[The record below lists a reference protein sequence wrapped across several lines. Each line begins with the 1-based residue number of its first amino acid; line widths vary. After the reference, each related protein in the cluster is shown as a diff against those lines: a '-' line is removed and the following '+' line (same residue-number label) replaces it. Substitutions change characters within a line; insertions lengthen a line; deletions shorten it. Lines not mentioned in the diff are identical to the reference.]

1 MQHRII
7 EWFGLEQTFKDNL
20 HAELLVGPHES
31 GVEGQNPL
39 PHLAGHA
46 SSEAAQDMVGL
57 LGHVELLI
65 NQHPQVLLLRAAL
78 NPFSAQ
84 PVFVL
89 GIALTHVQ
97 DLAHGL
103 VEPHEVR
110 TGPALKPV
118 QVPLDD
124 IPSLQ
129 RVDRTTQLGVIC
141 RFAEGALN
149 PSSDLLFS
157 GYVQQHKK
165 SPNQTKESVVSY
177 RKFGQL

>member
-1 MQHRII
+1 M
-7 EWFGLEQTFKDNL
+7 GS
-20 HAELLVGPHES
+20 HES
-31 GVEGQNPL
+31 RAEGQNPL
-39 PHLAGHA
+39 PCPAGHADFDAAQDTVGFLGCEHTLAGHA
-46 SSEAAQDMVGL
+46 
-57 LGHVELLI
+57 ELLI